1 LPRGIKMIKEAI
13 KLLTEGHNLTEEQA
27 SSAMTEIM
35 TGQATNAQIA
45 SYLTA
50 LRIKGETVE
59 EIAASAKVMRQVSLP
74 NDIPSDSMDIVG
86 TGGDNSNSFNI
97 STCSSF
103 VVAAGGVKV
112 AKHGNRSVSSKCGAA
127 DVLTELGAFLKTTP
141 EQARQV
147 FDSCGFVFLH
157 AQVYHPAMRF
167 AGPVRG
173 ELGIRTVFNVLGPLG
188 NPAGADKELLGVYSK
203 EMVKPLAEVL
213 AKLGTK
219 RLIAVHG
226 EDGLDEVSP
235 AGKTF
240 CVEIFDGKERE
251 YTITPE
257 ALGLKPHGKEEILG
271 GDPATNAA
279 ILRDV
284 LGGKKGAY
292 RDAVILNSALCFY
305 IAGKVA
311 TPKEGARFAEEII
324 DSGKALATLD
334 NYIKATNKF
343 RV

>member
-1 LPRGIKMIKEAI
+1 MIKEAI
-13 KLLTEGHNLTEEQA
+13 KLLTEGHDLSEEQA
-27 SSAMTEIM
+27 GSAMTEIM

-59 EIAASAKVMRQVSLP
+59 EIAASAKAMREVSLS

-141 EQARQV
+141 EQAKEV
-147 FDSCGFVFLH
+147 FLSCGFVFLH

-167 AGPVRG
+167 AAPVRG

-188 NPAGADKELLGVYSK
+188 NPARAEMELLGVYSK

-235 AGKTF
+235 AGKTY
-240 CVEIFDGKERE
+240 CVEVFDGKERE
-251 YTITPE
+251 YSLTP
-257 ALGLKPHGKEEILG
+257 ADFGLECHKKEEILG

-284 LGGKKGAY
+284 LVGKKGAY
-292 RDAVILNSALCFY
+292 RDAVVMNSGLCFY
-305 IAGKVA
+305 IAGKA
-311 TPKEGARFAEEII
+311 NTPSAGARLAEKLI
-324 DSGKALATLD
+324 DDGTALATLEK
-334 NYIKATNKF
+334 YIGATNKF